1 MMSNWGHEAKMV
13 DIIEAQNYA
22 ACLIFCWN
30 KTYSPKYA
38 YTKARPACGRCPGLL
53 G

>member
-22 ACLIFCWN
+22 ALFSAGPRHTVLSMRIQ
-30 KTYSPKYA
+30 KQGH
-38 YTKARPACGRCPGLL
+38 ACGRCPGLL